1 MIDSAIEE
9 QEKSKVHK
17 SYDIKI
23 TEENET
29 SKELEVVE
37 KFL

>member
-9 QEKSKVHK
+9 QESKVPK